1 MPGRDF
7 RDDPSTWN
15 IGDQFLFGP
24 SFLVNPVSESSAATR
39 HLYLPR
45 GKWYNFWTGDAR
57 EGGRFIDASA
67 PLQEMPIFVKSG
79 TILPMG
85 PVVEYAG
92 RTPGP
97 IELRI
102 YRGTDADFA
111 LYEDDGKTYDYEKG
125 SYATIPIHWN
135 DSDDTLFIGDRQGF
149 PGPDSRH
156 TFRIVLVRKGYGTG
170 EETARESAPKVGYDG
185 RRILTSFA
193 RGQDPV
199 SNR

>member
-24 SFLVNPVSESSAATR
+24 SFLVNPVSEPSATTR

-102 YRGTDADFA
+102 YRGADADFA
-111 LYEDDGKTYDYEKG
+111 LYEDDGETYDYEKAPTPP
-125 SYATIPIHWN
+125 SR
-135 DSDDTLFIGDRQGF
+135 FIGTTPTTPSLSAIARAFPVPIRGIPSGSCWSAKAMGPEKRPPASRLPKWDMTGGGF
-149 PGPDSRH
+149 
-156 TFRIVLVRKGYGTG
+156 
-170 EETARESAPKVGYDG
+170 
-185 RRILTSFA
+185 
-193 RGQDPV
+193 
-199 SNR
+199 